1 MHGVRRFIDRV
12 GFSWQVCE
20 LSSAHHDHPSAG
32 PPASDAEPPGALYF
46 LSRGTT
52 LVLRDYPPA
61 WAELTWRELEA
72 LRERAALLG
81 SDTPMRVTSAR

>member
-1 MHGVRRFIDRV
+1 MHDVRRFIDRV

-20 LSSAHHDHPSAG
+20 LSASRHDPLAAT
-32 PPASDAEPPGALYF
+32 ASDGAGAPGALYF

-52 LVLRDYPPA
+52 LVLRDYPPT
-61 WAELTWRELEA
+61 WTELTWRELEA

-81 SDTPMRVTSAR
+81 SDTPMRVAATR

>member
-20 LSSAHHDHPSAG
+20 LSSAHHDPLAAT
-32 PPASDAEPPGALYF
+32 ASNGTDAQGALYF

-52 LVLRDYPPA
+52 LVLRDYPPT
-61 WAELTWRELEA
+61 WAELSWRELEA

-81 SDTPMRVTSAR
+81 SDTPMRVTAAR